1 MKIKNVLM
9 VFLLL
14 TGILS
19 FRLLANNS
27 LVSDKSSKSL
37 EHAFPSNIESF
48 SPPDTS
54 VQLQEGDTIAEYTAG
69 GDSVYVLYEDSIPDS
84 SFTMAWEIP
93 YPTEHMIIELTNH
106 HLPVEEGLFGVNVTD
121 MFQTGFANED
131 DMPGIYGANPDP
143 WDYLTELKPKIL
155 RFPSGAGGK
164 FYQPLGSTRTNPDGP
179 GFGFI
184 NGGYGINIDEVIRF
198 YDVTDN
204 LPSNAPDLYDVIG
217 DPGFTSIEEDM
228 VDGNCNLCNTWM
240 STEHTETFEDNYNKW
255 ASQPIIDPTGITG
268 PADMGTDLYVNQF
281 INLVQQIEN
290 DPDNLYTVDVVVC
303 LNIST
308 ETATESVRLIE
319 YLVNSGINVVAVE
332 IGNEVYFT
340 WGREMMGFT
349 DQVSPDDPISPVS
362 PFIHYWDYIN
372 GHNYAVGTTGEDV
385 GDGIYGDAEFDLTST
400 VPADVLAD
408 HDYITAINT
417 TFPDIKIG
425 LPGENFNQCEEIG
438 WDTPFIVDD
447 PDDQDQSFLPGG
459 PEPACPCNYSDWNL
473 DMETKFD
480 KTIAV
485 GESTGSKFDAIILHT
500 YYNAGNAYADCPD
513 NTNWQVAATEP
524 TFALGT
530 PYGDQWTFSP
540 FDPNIGP
547 LFEGIAGIAT
557 NPDGGTPTYKIGNFK
572 EFTRDRIKEA
582 YDQHALNLN
591 FLDGDPG
598 PTKEIWITEYN
609 IGPKPKGLTADA
621 DEPYVNMVPGTFAH
635 CVALQNW
642 MLWHVKSY
650 YDSDYKPGIVTMA
663 TTQAFIGGNPID
675 YMTPSIRN
683 DQVQLEIPNPSLTCT
698 VSPPDETANFFVTRA
713 PYFTA
718 QLLNTIHTLDLNYE
732 KTFIGMYS
740 QNNNIAPTSFVQL
753 NNEGEPINL
762 YVFYTNIKQTTQRYA
777 IDPADIYLSIEDAGG
792 VELGPATIYALN
804 PSQLYSTAGRSA
816 MFVEPINSAY
826 GCRPDPPGAGL
837 PIDLPYPYEITDTW
851 TGISGT
857 GCPGGFTPPMGGV
870 CVTVPATSAGYFIV
884 PITPTLRKGEI
895 ASTFTLYPNPADN
908 FFVIQK
914 TSTNADVADNFNMK
928 IFSTFGALVLE
939 TSVRSGEM
947 VNTDKLPSGMYTV
960 VITDSNNYSSTLKF
974 SKMQ

>member
-19 FRLLANNS
+19 FRLFASNPLM
-27 LVSDKSSKSL
+27 SDKISKNHEFNFALTLDYS
-37 EHAFPSNIESF
+37 

-54 VQLQEGDTIAEYTAG
+54 VQLQEGDTIAEYTSG

-84 SFTMAWEIP
+84 TFNMAWEIP

-164 FYQPLGSTRTNPDGP
+164 FYQPLGSIRTNPDGP

-198 YDVTDN
+198 YDVTDEN
-204 LPSNAPDLYDVIG
+204 DFDAPFLYDPPG
-217 DPGFTSIEEDM
+217 DPAYVSIVDDM
-228 VDGNCNLCNTWM
+228 ADNNFCNNCNSWM
-240 STEHTETFEDNYNKW
+240 NPEHRETFEDNYSKW

-268 PADMGTDLYVNQF
+268 PADMGSDLYVNQF
-281 INLVQQIEN
+281 IALVQQIEN

-349 DQVSPDDPISPVS
+349 DQLSPDDPVSEVS

-372 GHNYAVGTTGEDV
+372 GFEYTEGDSGVDPLDGEYGDEDV
-385 GDGIYGDAEFDLTST
+385 EFDLSLT
-400 VPADVLAD
+400 VPTDVLLD
-408 HDYITAINT
+408 HNYITAINT
-417 TFPDIKIG
+417 AFPTIKIG

-438 WDTPFIVDD
+438 WDIPFIVND
-447 PDDQDQSFLPGG
+447 PDEEDQQYLPGG
-459 PEPACPCNYSDWNL
+459 PGEPECPCNYSDWNI
-473 DMETKFD
+473 DMETKFNAN
-480 KTIAV
+480 IEV

-500 YYNAGNAYADCPD
+500 YYNAGNAYAACTT

-524 TFALGT
+524 TFVDGT
-530 PYGDQWTFSP
+530 PYTTPWTYAP
-540 FDPNIGP
+540 FDPILGE

-557 NPDGGTPTYKIGNFK
+557 NPAGGTPTYKVGNFK

-621 DEPYVNMVPGTFAH
+621 DEPY
-635 CVALQNW
+635 
-642 MLWHVKSY
+642 
-650 YDSDYKPGIVTMA
+650 
-663 TTQAFIGGNPID
+663 
-675 YMTPSIRN
+675 
-683 DQVQLEIPNPSLTCT
+683 
-698 VSPPDETANFFVTRA
+698 
-713 PYFTA
+713 
-718 QLLNTIHTLDLNYE
+718 
-732 KTFIGMYS
+732 
-740 QNNNIAPTSFVQL
+740 
-753 NNEGEPINL
+753 
-762 YVFYTNIKQTTQRYA
+762 
-777 IDPADIYLSIEDAGG
+777 
-792 VELGPATIYALN
+792 
-804 PSQLYSTAGRSA
+804 
-816 MFVEPINSAY
+816 
-826 GCRPDPPGAGL
+826 
-837 PIDLPYPYEITDTW
+837 
-851 TGISGT
+851 
-857 GCPGGFTPPMGGV
+857 
-870 CVTVPATSAGYFIV
+870 
-884 PITPTLRKGEI
+884 
-895 ASTFTLYPNPADN
+895 
-908 FFVIQK
+908 
-914 TSTNADVADNFNMK
+914 
-928 IFSTFGALVLE
+928 
-939 TSVRSGEM
+939 
-947 VNTDKLPSGMYTV
+947 
-960 VITDSNNYSSTLKF
+960 
-974 SKMQ
+974 